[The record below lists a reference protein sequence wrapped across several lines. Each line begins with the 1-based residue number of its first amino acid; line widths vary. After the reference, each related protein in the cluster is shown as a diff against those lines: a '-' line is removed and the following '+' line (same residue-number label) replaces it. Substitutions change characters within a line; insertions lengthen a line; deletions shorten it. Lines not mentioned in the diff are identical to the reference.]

1 MADPD
6 RRGEEHEHAWAE
18 LTFINFFK
26 FILIAWAVGIVC
38 GVGFFAIG
46 IYTTIYQGLLGSV
59 WLFMQAY
66 PALDVFGIALLV
78 LFVYVMVKINGPKRK
93 KVGDKQ
99 K

>member
-26 FILIAWAVGIVC
+26 FLLIAWTVGVFCGLGFLAVGV
-38 GVGFFAIG
+38 
-46 IYTTIYQGLLGSV
+46 YTTVYQGLLGSI

-66 PALDVFGIALLV
+66 PALDALGIIFLV

-93 KVGDKQ
+93 KQTVTK
-99 K
+99 